1 MELNVDIVKGKWNEI
16 KGEIQKAWGD
26 LTGDEIEKT
35 KGDVKS
41 IEGLIQQR
49 YGAFKETQRDQLNGI
64 FSKFM
69 EKKDEALDATKE
81 KLRNS

>member
-1 MELNVDIVKGKWNEI
+1 MNTDMVKGKWTEI

-49 YGAFKETQRDQLNGI
+49 YGTFKDTQRDQLNGI
-64 FSKFM
+64 FSKFA
-69 EKKDEALDATKE
+69 EKKDDVMETAKE
-81 KLRNS
+81 KLRT

>member
-1 MELNVDIVKGKWNEI
+1 MELNADIVKGKWTEI
-16 KGEIQKAWGD
+16 KGEIQKAWGN

-41 IEGLIQQR
+41 FEGLIQQR
-49 YGAFKETQRDQLNGI
+49 YGSFKEDQRDQLNGI

-69 EKKDEALDATKE
+69 EKKDQVVEDTKE
-81 KLRNS
+81 KLRS